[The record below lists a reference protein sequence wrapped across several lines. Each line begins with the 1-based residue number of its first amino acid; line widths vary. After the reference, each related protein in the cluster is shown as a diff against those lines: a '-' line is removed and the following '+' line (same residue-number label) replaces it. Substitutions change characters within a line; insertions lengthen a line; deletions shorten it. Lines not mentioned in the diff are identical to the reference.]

1 MKPYCSCHDRFAF
14 QRMGDATGSR
24 KPLVRFERGKMR
36 DPALRLCCLDL
47 VEFTRA
53 ARRVQQDYRAK
64 SIAIG
69 YETHCV
75 EGTPPQSVPKS
86 GPLTSF
92 TALTGSAQIVL
103 NNNGGGQN
111 GFVSRHSFELRDAAV
126 AQPTAFSFAPIFNAS
141 AAL

>member
-1 MKPYCSCHDRFAF
+1 
-14 QRMGDATGSR
+14 
-24 KPLVRFERGKMR
+24 MR

-53 ARRVQQDYRAK
+53 ARRAQQDHRAK

-75 EGTPPQSVPKS
+75 EGPPPQSVPKS

-103 NNNGGGQN
+103 NNNGGGP
-111 GFVSRHSFELRDAAV
+111 EWLR
-126 AQPTAFSFAPIFNAS
+126 F
-141 AAL
+141 AALVRAA